1 MKIGVIGAGNWGT
14 ALASLLAGKG
24 FNVTIWAFE
33 AEVAKGINQNH
44 CNPFFLS
51 KLKLPKA
58 LKATNDI
65 GEAACDKEM
74 IVFAVPSHVTRTIV
88 KKISPHINSK
98 TVFVS
103 CTKGI
108 ETETGKLI
116 SDILQESL
124 TELPADNL
132 CFLSG
137 PSFANE
143 VAKNLPTMVAIAGKS
158 PVSTKFAQDAFRTDF
173 FMPFTSDD
181 IIGVQVGG
189 AVKNVIAIA
198 CGISDGLGYGNNT
211 RAATITR
218 GLYEMM
224 KIGKAL
230 GASPITFSG
239 LAGIGDLILTCTSDL
254 SRNRQ
259 FGFLIGEGKDISKK
273 QQGAAAQV
281 AEGVITSKAI
291 FHLIGKYNIS
301 APICTEVYRI
311 LHEKKRAEDAV
322 ADLIKMERNEELRG
336 VV

>member
-1 MKIGVIGAGNWGT
+1 K
-14 ALASLLAGKG
+14 
-24 FNVTIWAFE
+24 
-33 AEVAKGINQNH
+33 
-44 CNPFFLS
+44 
-51 KLKLPKA
+51 
-58 LKATNDI
+58 
-65 GEAACDKEM
+65 
-74 IVFAVPSHVTRTIV
+74 
-88 KKISPHINSK
+88 K

-116 SDILQESL
+116 SDILRESL
-124 TELPADNL
+124 AGLPAENL

-143 VAKNLPTMVAIAGKS
+143 VAKKLPTMVVIAGTS
-158 PVSTKFAQDAFRTDF
+158 HSSTKFAQDAFRTDY

-211 RAATITR
+211 RAGTITR
-218 GLYEMM
+218 GLYEMI

-230 GASPITFSG
+230 GANPITFSG
-239 LAGIGDLILTCTSDL
+239 LAGIGDLILTCTGDL

-259 FGFLIGEGKDISKK
+259 FGFMVGKGKDISKK
-273 QQGAAAQV
+273 QPGAATQI

-291 FHLIGKYNIS
+291 FHLIGKHNIS

-311 LHEKKRAEDAV
+311 LHEKKEAKDAV
-322 ADLIKMERNEELRG
+322 ADLIKMERTEELRG
-336 VV
+336 IV